1 MKQEWKNVEPQLTL
15 GPRGVMK
22 EIKASELNLNPITEI
37 SDGWMLLTAGCAE
50 RGYNTMTCS
59 WGHIGSIWGRG
70 RGMGTAICY
79 VRPQRYT
86 KEFIDREELYTL
98 TFFPEG
104 YKKQL
109 AYLGSHS
116 GRDEDKVA
124 VAGLTPVFGDGF
136 TYFAEAKLVLVC
148 RKLYRAPLKE
158 EGFIDRKAMEDNYPE
173 RDFHDLYIGEI
184 VKILAAE

>member
-1 MKQEWKNVEPQLTL
+1 
-15 GPRGVMK
+15 MK
-22 EIKASELNLNPITEI
+22 EININELNMNPCTEI
-37 SDGWMLLTAGCAE
+37 AKNWMLLTAGCAE

-70 RGMGTAICY
+70 GGLPTAVAY

-86 KEFIDREELYTL
+86 KEFVDREALYTL
-98 TFFPEG
+98 CFFPEG

-109 AYLGSHS
+109 GYLGSHS
-116 GRDEDKVA
+116 GRDEDKVKA
-124 VAGLTPVFGDGF
+124 AGLTPVFGDGF

-158 EGFIDRKAMEDNYPE
+158 EYFIDKSVIEDHYPT

-184 VKILAAE
+184 VKILSAE